1 MNTRKF
7 RPFGPQLTAIAA
19 SLLVSAAAFAAGPVA
34 GPAGPANAPAKKA
47 LNAAQLAEA
56 QARVNLANQIVQN
69 VTADALA
76 NGATDSWRLS
86 LLTNLYNTPSS
97 ALQNIRGS
105 ATTLGKVQEMA
116 ATARAQAAA
125 NAAPA
130 AGGASAASGAGPTSS
145 TDGLGSTTDSLVFTP
160 MTPCRFIDT
169 RNIGTPIGTAATT
182 FDTFNFGSSYGGS
195 GTCTL
200 PSIGEPAI
208 AVNVTVVNPSAA
220 PGYINVRPAGST
232 QNTSFINWYQ
242 SGATVQVANAGIIAT
257 ALTSGHYKF
266 EMLTGGG
273 TASAIMDYFG
283 YFGAS
288 PATALTCTQGSTESY
303 GLVTGYSSYHYTTA
317 TCPSGYT
324 AVSAYCYNQGND
336 NVYLTGFGINGGA
349 WCGWRNLTG
358 SAVNVSQ
365 NVFCC
370 QVP

>member
-7 RPFGPQLTAIAA
+7 RSFGPQLTAIAA

-34 GPAGPANAPAKKA
+34 GPAGPANAPAKKT
-47 LNAAQLAEA
+47 LSAAQLAEA

-69 VTADALA
+69 VAADALA

-86 LLTNLYNTPSS
+86 LLANLYNTPSS

-116 ATARAQAAA
+116 LAARAQAAA
-125 NAAPA
+125 SAAPA
-130 AGGASAASGAGPTSS
+130 AGGTSAASGAGPTSS

-169 RNIGTPIGTAATT
+169 RNIGTPIGTSAAT

-242 SGATVQVANAGIIAT
+242 SGASVQVANAGIIAT
-257 ALTSGHYKF
+257 ALTGGHYKF

-288 PATALTCTQGSTESY
+288 AAVALTVTEPASEA
-303 GLVTGYSSYHYTTA
+303 VTLASGYNNFHYTTS
-317 TCPSGYT
+317 TCPSGTT
-324 AVSAYCYNQGND
+324 AVSAYCYNSQIDG
-336 NVYLTGFGINGGA
+336 VYLVGSGVNGGA

-358 SAVNVSQ
+358 ATQTVYQST
-365 NVFCC
+365 FCAS
-370 QVP
+370 VP